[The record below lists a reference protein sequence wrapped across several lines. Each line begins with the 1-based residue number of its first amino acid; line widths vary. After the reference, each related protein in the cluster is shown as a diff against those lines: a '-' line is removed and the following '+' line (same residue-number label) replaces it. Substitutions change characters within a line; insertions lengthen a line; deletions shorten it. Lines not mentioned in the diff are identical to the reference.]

1 MPTHTLKEEIIA
13 PVPVEQLEA
22 ELTPERMLRRTNK
35 GGNEIYVVDGHTCP
49 AVMQE
54 LGRLREITFRGA
66 GGGTGKSVD
75 IDEFD
80 LMDPPCRQLL
90 VWDPEAKLILGG
102 YRFITG
108 EEIKVERIKLMYGTP
123 TPRPTETTEQK

>member
-49 AVMQE
+49 AVMQAAARARA
-54 LGRLREITFRGA
+54 LT
-66 GGGTGKSVD
+66 
-75 IDEFD
+75 
-80 LMDPPCRQLL
+80 
-90 VWDPEAKLILGG
+90 
-102 YRFITG
+102 
-108 EEIKVERIKLMYGTP
+108 
-123 TPRPTETTEQK
+123 